1 MDDLRYD
8 RLTVVVVNLN
18 GVVSLEEFQMV
29 EKFNREVSPHSLRE
43 TVLIAGEF
51 AHSVLQAEVAYGEML
66 DERAKCAQHVPSLLL
81 GKIFV
86 VAVPIQ

>member
-1 MDDLRYD
+1 MDDLRYN

-29 EKFNREVSPHSLRE
+29 EKFNCEVSPHSLRE

-51 AHSVLQAEVAYGEML
+51 AHSVLQTEIAYGEML
-66 DERAKCAQHVPSLLL
+66 NERAKCAQHVPSLLL

-86 VAVPIQ
+86 VAVTIQ

>member
-1 MDDLRYD
+1 MDDLRYN

-29 EKFNREVSPHSLRE
+29 EKFNCEVSPHSLRE

-51 AHSVLQAEVAYGEML
+51 AHSVLQAEVTYGEML
-66 DERAKCAQHVPSLLL
+66 NERAKCAQHVPSMLF

-86 VAVPIQ
+86 VAVSIQ

>member
-1 MDDLRYD
+1 MDDLCYD

-29 EKFNREVSPHSLRE
+29 EKLNREVPPHSFRK
-43 TVLIAGEF
+43 TVLIVGEF
-51 AHSVLQAEVAYGEML
+51 AHSVLWAEVAYGEML
-66 DERAKCAQHVPSLLL
+66 NERAKCAQHVPSLLL

-86 VAVPIQ
+86 VAVSIQ

>member
-1 MDDLRYD
+1 MDDLCYD

-29 EKFNREVSPHSLRE
+29 EKFNREVSPHSLRK

-51 AHSVLQAEVAYGEML
+51 AHSVLQAEVT
-66 DERAKCAQHVPSLLL
+66 
-81 GKIFV
+81 
-86 VAVPIQ
+86 